1 MDQRAGT
8 GQMRAPLLASL
19 MAPLLA
25 LLLVS
30 CDGAK
35 RQQQQAAELRQRQLT
50 ALLSRCRSQQ
60 ATVRQQVESLASS
73 NARLSRL
80 SLQTYIPLQRPLAPD
95 PELLARF
102 TREDQELEL
111 ERHGQALERWR
122 QADRAGKR
130 RWQEQQQARRRALT
144 AGREQA
150 LAELSRLGV
159 APTAD
164 ARSAWSSCDQAQLEA
179 LKPAQAGLVLKR
191 GR

>member
-8 GQMRAPLLASL
+8 GKELSSLLAS
-19 MAPLLA
+19 LLA

-35 RQQQQAAELRQRQLT
+35 RQQQQQAAELRQRQLT

-122 QADRAGKR
+122 QADRVGKR
-130 RWQEQQQARRRALT
+130 RWQEQQQARRGALI

-159 APTAD
+159 APTAE
-164 ARSAWSSCDQAQLEA
+164 ARSAWSSCDRAQLEA
-179 LKPAQAGLVLKR
+179 LKSAQAGLVLKR

>member
-8 GQMRAPLLASL
+8 AQIL
-19 MAPLLA
+19 APLLA

-35 RQQQQAAELRQRQLT
+35 RQQQQAAEIRQRQLT

-73 NARLSRL
+73 NARL

-111 ERHGQALERWR
+111 ERHGQALERC
-122 QADRAGKR
+122 GI
-130 RWQEQQQARRRALT
+130 
-144 AGREQA
+144 
-150 LAELSRLGV
+150 
-159 APTAD
+159 
-164 ARSAWSSCDQAQLEA
+164 EA
-179 LKPAQAGLVLKR
+179 HLD
-191 GR
+191 

>member
-8 GQMRAPLLASL
+8 AQIL
-19 MAPLLA
+19 APLLA

-73 NARLSRL
+73 NARLS
-80 SLQTYIPLQRPLAPD
+80 LQTYIPLQRPLAPD

-122 QADRAGKR
+122 QADRVGKR
-130 RWQEQQQARRRALT
+130 RWQEQQQARRGALI

-159 APTAD
+159 APTAE
-164 ARSAWSSCDQAQLEA
+164 ARSAWSSCDRAQLA
-179 LKPAQAGLVLKR
+179 GLKLAQAGFVLKQ

>member
-19 MAPLLA
+19 LASLLA

-35 RQQQQAAELRQRQLT
+35 RQQQAAELRQRQLT

-60 ATVRQQVESLASS
+60 ATVRQQVESLASG

-80 SLQTYIPLQRPLAPD
+80 GLQTYIPLQRPLAPD

-130 RWQEQQQARRRALT
+130 RWQQQQQARRGALI

-159 APTAD
+159 APTAE

-179 LKPAQAGLVLKR
+179 LKSAQAGLVLKR

>member
-8 GQMRAPLLASL
+8 GQILAS
-19 MAPLLA
+19 LLA

-35 RQQQQAAELRQRQLT
+35 RQQQQAAEIRQRQLT

-102 TREDQELEL
+102 TRQDQELEL

-122 QADRAGKR
+122 VADRAGKR
-130 RWQEQQQARRRALT
+130 RWQEQQQTRRGGLT

-159 APTAD
+159 APTAE
-164 ARSAWSSCDQAQLEA
+164 ARAAWSSCDQAQLEA
-179 LKPAQAGLVLKR
+179 LKPAKAGLDLKR

>member
-8 GQMRAPLLASL
+8 GQILAS
-19 MAPLLA
+19 LLA

-80 SLQTYIPLQRPLAPD
+80 SLQPYIPLQRPLAPD
-95 PELLARF
+95 PERLARF

-111 ERHGQALERWR
+111 ERHGQALEGWR

-130 RWQEQQQARRRALT
+130 RWQEQQQARWGALI

-159 APTAD
+159 APTAE
-164 ARSAWSSCDQAQLEA
+164 ARAAWSSCDQAQLA
-179 LKPAQAGLVLKR
+179 GLKLAQAGFVLKQ

>member
-8 GQMRAPLLASL
+8 GQILAS
-19 MAPLLA
+19 LLA

-80 SLQTYIPLQRPLAPD
+80 SLQTYIPLQRPPAPD
-95 PELLARF
+95 LELLARF
-102 TREDQELEL
+102 TRGDQELEL
-111 ERHGQALERWR
+111 ERH
-122 QADRAGKR
+122 
-130 RWQEQQQARRRALT
+130 
-144 AGREQA
+144 
-150 LAELSRLGV
+150 
-159 APTAD
+159 
-164 ARSAWSSCDQAQLEA
+164 
-179 LKPAQAGLVLKR
+179 
-191 GR
+191 

>member
-8 GQMRAPLLASL
+8 GQGLAPLL
-19 MAPLLA
+19 APLLA
-25 LLLVS
+25 LLLIS
-30 CDGAK
+30 CNGAK
-35 RQQQQAAELRQRQLT
+35 RQQQEAAELRQSQRS

-60 ATVRQQVESLASS
+60 ATVRQQVENLAST
-73 NARLSRL
+73 NGRLSRL
-80 SLQTYIPLQRPLAPD
+80 SLQTYTSLPRPPAPD

-130 RWQEQQQARRRALT
+130 RWQEQQQARRGALI

-159 APTAD
+159 APTAE
-164 ARSAWSSCDQAQLEA
+164 ARAAWSSCDQAQLEA
-179 LKPAQAGLVLKR
+179 LKSAQAGLVLER

>member
-8 GQMRAPLLASL
+8 GRMRAPLLAS
-19 MAPLLA
+19 LLA

-130 RWQEQQQARRRALT
+130 RWQEQQQARRGALI

-150 LAELSRLGV
+150 LAELSQLGV
-159 APTAD
+159 APTAE
-164 ARSAWSSCDQAQLEA
+164 ARAAWSSCDQAQLEA
-179 LKPAQAGLVLKR
+179 LKSAQAGLVLKR

>member
-8 GQMRAPLLASL
+8 GRMRAPLLA
-19 MAPLLA
+19 PLLASFMA

-35 RQQQQAAELRQRQLT
+35 RQQQAAELRQRQLT

-60 ATVRQQVESLASS
+60 ATVRQQVESLASG

-80 SLQTYIPLQRPLAPD
+80 GLQTYIPLQRPLAPD

-122 QADRAGKR
+122 QGDRAGKR
-130 RWQEQQQARRRALT
+130 RWQEQQQARRGALI

-159 APTAD
+159 APTAE

-179 LKPAQAGLVLKR
+179 LKSAQAGLVLKR

>member
-8 GQMRAPLLASL
+8 AQILAS
-19 MAPLLA
+19 LLA

-35 RQQQQAAELRQRQLT
+35 RQQQQAAEIRQRQLT

-122 QADRAGKR
+122 QRSEER
-130 RWQEQQQARRRALT
+130 RVGNECR
-144 AGREQA
+144 
-150 LAELSRLGV
+150 SR
-159 APTAD
+159 
-164 ARSAWSSCDQAQLEA
+164 WS
-179 LKPAQAGLVLKR
+179 PYH
-191 GR
+191 

>member
-8 GQMRAPLLASL
+8 AQIL
-19 MAPLLA
+19 APLLA

-122 QADRAGKR
+122 QADRVGKR
-130 RWQEQQQARRRALT
+130 RWQEQQQARRGALI

-159 APTAD
+159 APTAE
-164 ARSAWSSCDQAQLEA
+164 ARAAWSSCDQAQLEA
-179 LKPAQAGLVLKR
+179 LKSAQAGLVLKR

>member
-8 GQMRAPLLASL
+8 AQIL
-19 MAPLLA
+19 APLLA
-25 LLLVS
+25 LLLMS

-80 SLQTYIPLQRPLAPD
+80 SLQTYIPLQRPPAPD
-95 PELLARF
+95 LELLARF
-102 TREDQELEL
+102 TRQDQELEL

-122 QADRAGKR
+122 VADRAGKR
-130 RWQEQQQARRRALT
+130 RWQEQQQARR
-144 AGREQA
+144 GR
-150 LAELSRLGV
+150 LSPGESR
-159 APTAD
+159 P
-164 ARSAWSSCDQAQLEA
+164 
-179 LKPAQAGLVLKR
+179 
-191 GR
+191 